1 MRFRVEEHRR
11 LVEQSG
17 KDPRAAITAVA
28 CKFVRVSWARMKLK
42 GSFVPPAG
50 EDLNQQDIEKKL
62 GEFLQ
67 TIGAGQLFQSKLG
80 PRLSQVLEA
89 GGYKRPQPIPRQ
101 RASVRIPTRVRARCP
116 DQAAPPP
123 QGRNATIR
131 TAVLKGQL
139 CGGNLA
145 HIGEI
150 LRTNPVLQ
158 EAIKR
163 RGDSHEVI
171 GKRTGPTS
179 KEGSVRERACSCKF
193 MGEIPVR

>member
-1 MRFRVEEHRR
+1 
-11 LVEQSG
+11 
-17 KDPRAAITAVA
+17 
-28 CKFVRVSWARMKLK
+28 MKLK

-50 EDLNQQDIEKKL
+50 EDLNQDIEKKL

-80 PRLSQVLEA
+80 PRLRQVLEA
-89 GGYKRPQPIPRQ
+89 GGYTRPQPILRE
-101 RASVRIPTRVRARCP
+101 RASVRTPTRVRARCP

-131 TAVLKGQL
+131 PAVLEGQL

-163 RGDSHEVI
+163 QGDSHELI
-171 GKRTGPTS
+171 GKRAGPTS
-179 KEGSVRERACSCKF
+179 KKRSVRGRACSCSF